1 MTGKEIVSQWR
12 SYGMVSNAV
21 SFGSMV
27 ATIDAALA
35 AERGK
40 MRERCAK
47 EVEITGTSWGGKDW
61 NNAIT
66 ACAKAIRALEV
77 T

>member
-1 MTGKEIVSQWR
+1 MTGQELVDCALKEGRHIPRWLAQAIDDAI
-12 SYGMVSNAV
+12 AV
-21 SFGSMV
+21 G
-27 ATIDAALA
+27 
-35 AERGK
+35 RGK

-66 ACAKAIRALEV
+66 ACAKAIRALKV

>member
-1 MTGKEIVSQWR
+1 MTGQEIVDCAIKECRHLPPWLAQ
-12 SYGMVSNAV
+12 A
-21 SFGSMV
+21 
-27 ATIDAALA
+27 IDDAIDVGQ
-35 AERGK
+35 GK

-66 ACAKAIRALEV
+66 ACAKAIRALKV

>member
-1 MTGKEIVSQWR
+1 MTGQEIVDCAIKECRHLPPWLAQ
-12 SYGMVSNAV
+12 A
-21 SFGSMV
+21 
-27 ATIDAALA
+27 IDDAIAAG
-35 AERGK
+35 RGK
-40 MRERCAK
+40 ERERCAK

-66 ACAKAIRALEV
+66 ACAKAIRALKV